1 MTQPPTAWTPPSQ
14 GVSAEPPAPGLPPV
28 QHQSSTSP
36 AAHTSALPVQ
46 PSQPSQP
53 ARPGQP
59 AQPHQ
64 PAVEAPAPTPPQ
76 RVDHGMPVT
85 TTDSFPGRTI
95 TQVVGDVMGVV
106 ARSRELAGN
115 HGIQARTLL
124 GDRQEAVTR
133 MCRMARDAGADAVV
147 GMRFDT
153 CQVNADVIEV
163 IGYGTAVRFAE
174 SAGFTGS
181 PIDLPRPSTTTSAT
195 LPPVHQPPHPQA
207 PQSQASHSQAPHSQ
221 ASHQQPP
228 GGFTP

>member
-1 MTQPPTAWTPPSQ
+1 MTQPPTAWTPHPP
-14 GVSAEPPAPGLPPV
+14 GVSAEPPAMDRPPV
-28 QHQSSTSP
+28 QHQSSTAP
-36 AAHTSALPVQ
+36 AGHTPAQPV
-46 PSQPSQP
+46 PPSQP

-59 AQPHQ
+59 AQPLQ
-64 PAVEAPAPTPPQ
+64 PVVEAPAPTPPQ
-76 RVDHGMPVT
+76 RVDHGIPVT

-95 TQVVGDVMGVV
+95 TQVIGDVMGVV

-174 SAGFTGS
+174 SAGFSGS
-181 PIDLPRPSTTTSAT
+181 PIDLPRPSTTASAT
-195 LPPVHQPPHPQA
+195 HPPVYQHPA
-207 PQSQASHSQAPHSQ
+207 PQPQ
-221 ASHQQPP
+221 
-228 GGFTP
+228 TPYPATGATP

>member
-1 MTQPPTAWTPPSQ
+1 MTHPPTAWTPPSP
-14 GVSAEPPAPGLPPV
+14 GMSAEPPAPGQPPV
-28 QHQSSTSP
+28 QHQSSTAP
-36 AAHTSALPVQ
+36 AGHTSALPV
-46 PSQPSQP
+46 PPSQP

-133 MCRMARDAGADAVV
+133 MCRMAHDAGADAVV

-153 CQVNADVIEV
+153 CQVNAEVIEV

-195 LPPVHQPPHPQA
+195 LPPVHQPPQPQT
-207 PQSQASHSQAPHSQ
+207 PHSQ